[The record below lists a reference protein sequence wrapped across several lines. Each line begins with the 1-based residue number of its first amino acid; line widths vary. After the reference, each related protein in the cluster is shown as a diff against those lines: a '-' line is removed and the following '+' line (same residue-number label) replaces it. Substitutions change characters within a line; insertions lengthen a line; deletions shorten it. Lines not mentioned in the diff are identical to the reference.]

1 MNFWK
6 RNSHSAMENKDIID
20 DEAPMH
26 TQQPD
31 NLTTEAPDED
41 EAITINGGEPEAD
54 PQPDDATAEA
64 VDPQPVGSELAELKD
79 KYLRLYADFEN
90 FRRRTAKEKL
100 DLIGNANESLL
111 QALIPVVDDFERA
124 MQSMENTNDVAALK
138 EGVALI
144 YTKLFKTLE
153 SKGLKPMESKGE
165 PFNAD
170 LHESITQFPAPS
182 DDLKGKVI
190 DEIEKGYYLN
200 GKVIR
205 FAKVIVGS

>member
-1 MNFWK
+1 
-6 RNSHSAMENKDIID
+6 MENKDTL
-20 DEAPMH
+20 DEKLSTD

-31 NLTTEAPDED
+31 NLTAEAAPAGSDELTTE
-41 EAITINGGEPEAD
+41 EAVIVNGGEPEEITDEPIA
-54 PQPDDATAEA
+54 QEA
-64 VDPQPVGSELAELKD
+64 VVDSASRELAELKD

-100 DLIGNANESLL
+100 DLIGNANEGLL

-124 MQSMENTNDVAALK
+124 MQSIESTNDVTALK
-138 EGVALI
+138 EGVSLI

-153 SKGLKPMESKGE
+153 GKGLKPMTAKGE
-165 PFNAD
+165 PFDAD
-170 LHESITQFPAPS
+170 LHESVTQFPAPS

-200 GKVIR
+200 DKVIR
-205 FAKVIVGS
+205 FAKVIVGA

>member
-1 MNFWK
+1 
-6 RNSHSAMENKDIID
+6 MENKDILD
-20 DEAPMH
+20 DQPSTD

-31 NLTTEAPDED
+31 NLTTD
-41 EAITINGGEPEAD
+41 EAVTVNGGTSDESTASAADNDVPLEAEPAPTQD
-54 PQPDDATAEA
+54 TANR
-64 VDPQPVGSELAELKD
+64 ELAELKD

-100 DLIGNANESLL
+100 ELISNANEGLL

-124 MQSMENTNDVAALK
+124 MQSMEQAEDVAALK

-153 SKGLKPMESKGE
+153 GKGLKPMTSKGE

-170 LHESITQFPAPS
+170 LHESVTQFPAPS

-190 DEIEKGYYLN
+190 DEVEKGYYLN
-200 GKVIR
+200 DKVIR

>member
-1 MNFWK
+1 
-6 RNSHSAMENKDIID
+6 MENKDIID
-20 DEAPMH
+20 EETSMH

-31 NLTTEAPDED
+31 NLTNEVPDED
-41 EAITINGGEPEAD
+41 EAITINGGEPTDETE
-54 PQPDDATAEA
+54 QTGT
-64 VDPQPVGSELAELKD
+64 QPVGSELAELKD

-124 MQSMENTNDVAALK
+124 MQSTEKTNDVAALK

-144 YTKLFKTLE
+144 YNKLFRTLE
-153 SKGLKPMESKGE
+153 SKGLKPMHAKGE
-165 PFNAD
+165 PFDAD
-170 LHESITQFPAPS
+170 LYESIAQYPAPS

-190 DEIEKGYYLN
+190 DETEKGYYLN

-205 FAKVIVGS
+205 FAKVILGS

>member
-1 MNFWK
+1 
-6 RNSHSAMENKDIID
+6 MENKDTM
-20 DEAPMH
+20 DENQSTD

-31 NLTTEAPDED
+31 NLAAEPTSAEPNELTSEEAV
-41 EAITINGGEPEAD
+41 IVNGGEPEDVIAEVT
-54 PQPDDATAEA
+54 PQESATDSSRREI
-64 VDPQPVGSELAELKD
+64 AELKD

-90 FRRRTAKEKL
+90 FRRRTAREKL
-100 DLIGNANESLL
+100 DLISNANEGVL

-124 MQSMENTNDVAALK
+124 MQSIESTNDVVALK
-138 EGVALI
+138 EGVSLI

-153 SKGLKPMESKGE
+153 AKGLKPMISKGE

-170 LHESITQFPAPS
+170 LHESVTQFPAPS

-200 GKVIR
+200 DKVIR